1 MEAAFVASGVISLVR
16 MREWYAWMS
25 HFMNEEKLGWINFS
39 IWSNVSPHMHS
50 LSKQDV
56 IKAETEPGSHS
67 KDLMVLPLT
76 HNKEASIPHIIM
88 GESYIAWQSLTV
100 A

>member
-1 MEAAFVASGVISLVR
+1 
-16 MREWYAWMS
+16 
-25 HFMNEEKLGWINFS
+25 
-39 IWSNVSPHMHS
+39 MHS